1 MRRAYS
7 TVKMVTEMNSMR
19 IRMRKSQSGIL
30 NVQMKTERTL
40 NTISTMIVPSKMPL
54 TTRRR
59 PVTSAEGWITSKTP
73 RLMRW

>member
-1 MRRAYS
+1 M
-7 TVKMVTEMNSMR
+7 VKTMMETNSMR
-19 IRMRKSQSGIL
+19 IRIRKSQSGIL

-40 NTISTMIVPSKMPL
+40 NTISAMIVPSKMPL

-59 PVTSAEGWITSKTP
+59 PVAAADGWITSKTP